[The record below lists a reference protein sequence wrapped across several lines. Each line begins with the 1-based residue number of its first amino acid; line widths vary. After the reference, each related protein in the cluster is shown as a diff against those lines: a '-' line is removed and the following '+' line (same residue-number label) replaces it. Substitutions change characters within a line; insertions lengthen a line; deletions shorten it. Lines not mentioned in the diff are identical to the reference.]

1 MDIIFSRSAV
11 TSLLNKFG
19 FGAKPP
25 AETDTAKSFK
35 ESQKKEKAFDTKDRG
50 LRMVPL
56 HKIVGSVGRYHDF
69 DKRFRIR
76 PHLPAER
83 LENIK
88 SIMQS
93 GKSLPPVKLY
103 QIKNEYYVLDGN
115 HRIAA
120 ANEIGQKEIQ
130 AHIIEF
136 MPSDNTLE
144 NLIFRQKS
152 GFEDLTALPYAI
164 ELTELGQ
171 YDHLID
177 QITTHRDFLKNETAA
192 AVTMQKAAADWYQTI
207 YSPLV
212 AVIRK
217 AGLLEQFPGRTLADL
232 YAYISVHQWEKK
244 DSALRYGIGI
254 NRLVPGDMEDFRTK
268 MAELTETEYPEML
281 RVITAFVLI
290 NTSAKKEYR
299 VVDKLFSLAEVEE
312 VHSVHGSVDVI
323 AKIVLRRDLISSD
336 AGTIGDFVHNKIR
349 QIPGVISTQ
358 TLIPGYS
365 RQKSGDPR

>member
-1 MDIIFSRSAV
+1 VAG
-11 TSLLNKFG
+11 LLHKFG
-19 FGAKPP
+19 FGSKPP
-25 AETDTAKSFK
+25 AETDTVKSFK

-88 SIMQS
+88 NVMQR
-93 GKSLPPVKLY
+93 GKPLPPVKLY
-103 QIKNEYYVLDGN
+103 QIKNDYYVLDGN

-120 ANEIGQKEIQ
+120 AIELGHKEIQ
-130 AHIIEF
+130 AQIIEF
-136 MPSDNTLE
+136 IPTDNTLE
-144 NLIFRQKS
+144 NLVFRQKS
-152 GFEDLTALPYAI
+152 GFEDLTALPYPI

-177 QITTHRDFLKNETAA
+177 QIVIHRDFLESATAA
-192 AVTMQKAAADWYQTI
+192 SVSMQKAAADWFQTI

-217 AGLLEQFPGRTLADL
+217 GSLLEQFPGRTLADL

-244 DSALRYGIGI
+244 DQALQYGIGI
-254 NRLVPGDMEDFRTK
+254 NRLVPENMEDFRRN
-268 MAELTETEYPEML
+268 MAELTESEYPEML

-290 NTSAKKEYR
+290 NVSAKKEFR

-312 VHSVHGSVDVI
+312 VHSVHGNVDVI

-336 AGTIGDFVHNKIR
+336 AETIGDFVHNKIR

-358 TLIPGYS
+358 TLIPGHS
-365 RQKSGDPR
+365 RQKSGDTR